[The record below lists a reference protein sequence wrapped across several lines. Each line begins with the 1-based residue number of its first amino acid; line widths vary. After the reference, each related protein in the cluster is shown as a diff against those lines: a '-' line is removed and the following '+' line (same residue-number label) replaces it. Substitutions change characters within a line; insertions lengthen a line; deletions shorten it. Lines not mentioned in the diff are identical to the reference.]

1 MLAEGT
7 AVAFTSVI
15 ERSARWF
22 LITAVLSGEVLT
34 VRAGHTKEGG
44 KVGQAIPVILS
55 VVSTFIFRC
64 VVQSTKVLAFCLIF
78 TVTSK
83 Y

>member
-15 ERSARWF
+15 ERSARSF

-34 VRAGHTKEGG
+34 IRAGHTGG
-44 KVGQAIPVILS
+44 LRVAQGIPVILS

-83 Y
+83 

>member
-15 ERSARWF
+15 ERSARSF

-55 VVSTFIFRC
+55 VVSTFIFRS

-78 TVTSK
+78 RVTSK